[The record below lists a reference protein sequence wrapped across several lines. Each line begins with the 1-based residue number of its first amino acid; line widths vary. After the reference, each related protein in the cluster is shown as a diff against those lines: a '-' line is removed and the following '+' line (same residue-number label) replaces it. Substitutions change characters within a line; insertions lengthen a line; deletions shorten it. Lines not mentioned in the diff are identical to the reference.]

1 MGTNTRRVVV
11 STKRKEGKADARP
24 ADFALARHLTVE
36 FYDCDPGI
44 LADEGRVERALL
56 LAAQES
62 GATIVDSRF
71 HTFEPQGV
79 SGVVI
84 IAESHFTVHTWPEH
98 DYAAVDLF
106 TCSPNLDFDTA
117 IKSMTTSLESE
128 GVMVSADLH
137 RGIPWNNGRERLV
150 PTNGGRSKHFTL
162 SWKEQFEKT
171 KAWGLST
178 SVDVYHCDAGLI
190 RDADAIRKFVH
201 ELCERLE
208 MRRFGDCQVVDFGEE
223 ERVSGYSMTQLI
235 ETSLISGHFANASN
249 SAYLDIFSCK
259 YYEPR
264 LMAEFAASYF
274 KGSNYRMQVS
284 LRR

>member
-1 MGTNTRRVVV
+1 MGTNTRTVVV
-11 STKRKEGKADARP
+11 STKRKSGKSEP
-24 ADFALARHLTVE
+24 ATFALARHLTVE
-36 FYDCDPGI
+36 FYDCDPAI
-44 LADEGRVERALL
+44 LADADKMEQALL
-56 LAAQES
+56 KAADAS
-62 GATIVDSRF
+62 GATIVESQF
-71 HTFEPQGV
+71 HTFQPQGV

-106 TCSPNLDFDTA
+106 TCSHNLDFEAA
-117 IKSMTTSLESE
+117 IKSMTASLESG
-128 GVMVSADLH
+128 GVLVSADLH

-150 PTNGGRSKHFTL
+150 PTINGRSKHFVL
-162 SWKEQFEKT
+162 SWKEQFDRA

-178 SVDVYHCDAGLI
+178 SVDVYHCDPATI
-190 RDADAIRKFVH
+190 RDADKIRQFVR

-208 MRRFGDCQVVDFGEE
+208 MRRFGECQVVNFGDEA
-223 ERVSGYSMTQLI
+223 RVSGYSMTQLI

-264 LMAEFAASYF
+264 VMAEFATSF
-274 KGSNYRMQVS
+274 FQGSNYRMQVS